1 MSSGSG
7 RNGDRLRRQRLIQ
20 FTEQLGELLILLGEP
35 RSADWELRIRR
46 EFDNRTVLDSQHPLL
61 R

>member
-20 FTEQLGELLILLGEP
+20 FTEQLSELLLGEP